1 MIKLIIFDFSNVCF
15 TLEEPPFLIEFARK
29 HHLPFPEFEAFYMK
43 LLHQAEVD
51 LFSGKELWKK
61 VLAKYN
67 LKEDI
72 DLIITEMM
80 EAKEAYQEILDLA
93 KELRKKYETA
103 YFTNYNQDY
112 WVKIE
117 QKFDL
122 KPYFDWGIVSY
133 QVKTRKPAVE
143 GFKIIL
149 NHFKVKPEEAIFIDD
164 QEKNLVEAATLGIQT
179 IVFKNKKLLVK
190 ELMEKGVEP

>member
-15 TLEEPPFLIEFARK
+15 TLEEPPFLEEFAQK
-29 HHLPFPEFEAFYMK
+29 HKLPFQEFEALYLK

-51 LFSGKELWKK
+51 QLSGKKLWKK
-61 VLAKYN
+61 ILVKYK
-67 LKEDI
+67 LKEDV
-72 DLIITEMM
+72 DSIIKEMM
-80 EAKEAYQEILDLA
+80 DAKEAHQDILNLA
-93 KELRKKYETA
+93 KELRKKYKTA

-122 KPYFDWGIVSY
+122 TPYFDWGIVSY

-149 NHFKVKPEEAIFIDD
+149 NHFKVKPEEAVFIDD
-164 QEKNLVEAATLGIQT
+164 QEKNVVEAEKLWIRTILFRDKNQLLQELNRVGI
-179 IVFKNKKLLVK
+179 
-190 ELMEKGVEP
+190 